1 MMNNFKRDIESSIR
15 ARLFETG
22 KIIVLYGPR
31 QVGKTTLAKEI
42 LESFDSVQGY
52 FNCEDNSVASALA
65 SHNATTM
72 HTFFSGSKIIVLDEA
87 QSVTN
92 IGRAL
97 KILIDAYPD
106 MNIIATGSS
115 SFDLANK
122 INEPL
127 TGRHYEY
134 FLYPISFNEIA
145 ERDGNRALFETIN
158 SRSIYGSYPEVL
170 SATSFDDARER
181 LKNLTTSYLYRDVF
195 KFQNI
200 RNPDILG
207 KILRALAFQVG
218 SEVSYTEIAGL
229 VGVDKNTV
237 INYIRLLEQAFIV
250 FRLSSFSRSLRNEIK
265 RGQKYYFYDNGV
277 ISALTENYS
286 DATTG
291 RDIGG
296 LWENLMIAE
305 RLKYNQNHKLYKN
318 LYFWRLKNA
327 GEIDLIEE
335 SNGVLNPFEFKWSK
349 DKTGLSARKFETE
362 YGTEPTQ
369 VINKENFINFVR

>member
-1 MMNNFKRDIESSIR
+1 MNKYQRDIDRHIK

-31 QVGKTTLAKEI
+31 QVGKTTLSKKI
-42 LESFDSVQGY
+42 LADYASDQGY
-52 FNCEDNSVASALA
+52 FNCEDSSVAEVLA
-65 SHNATTM
+65 SHNANTM
-72 HTFFSGSKIIVLDEA
+72 HAFFGGNKVVVLDEA
-87 QSVTN
+87 QTVSN

-97 KILIDAYPD
+97 KIIIDAYPD

-145 ERDGNRALFETIN
+145 ETEGNRALMEKLSI
-158 SRSIYGSYPEVL
+158 RVIYGSYPEIL
-170 SATSFDDARER
+170 LASSFDDAREK
-181 LKNLTTSYLYRDVF
+181 LKLLTTSYLYRDIF

-200 RNPDILG
+200 RNPDVLT

-218 SEVSYTEIAGL
+218 SEVSYTELAGL

-237 INYIRLLEQAFIV
+237 MSYIRLLEQAFII
-250 FRLSSFSRSLRNEIK
+250 FRLPSFSRNLRNEIK
-265 RGQKYYFYDNGV
+265 RGQKYYFFDNG
-277 ISALTENYS
+277 IIAALIENYS
-286 DATTG
+286 DAASG

-296 LWENLMIAE
+296 LWENLMIGE
-305 RLKYNQNHKLYKN
+305 RLKYNQNHRLYKN
-318 LYFWRLKNA
+318 LYFWRTKGG

-335 SNGVLNPFEFKWSK
+335 ENGVLSPFEFKWSK
-349 DKTGLSARKFETE
+349 SKIKASAQKFTDE
-362 YGTEPTQ
+362 YGTNPIR
-369 VINKENFINFVR
+369 VVNKENFLDFVR